1 MIKCQY
7 CNKKFKTNRNLSGH
21 LGFCTERRK
30 KLNLPDRK
38 PCWSKGQTKENN
50 VKLALISKK
59 IKGRKMTWG
68 DKVSKTRKE
77 KIKLGLIKTWNKGL
91 TKETDARVKTYS
103 IKGSIIRSSEEYNNR
118 RKKWLKEIGE
128 EGRKKRWA
136 TYGNAGHKQSEDSIK
151 KNKESNSKTISNKII
166 NGEIKQNGWSNH
178 SYYDFKNNGR
188 QYYDSTYELERMK
201 WLDKNGY
208 IFKKNP
214 FRIPYFFEGNQH
226 YYIPD
231 LLVID
236 YENSNIYVEEI
247 KSSFTLNN
255 ELEKNKAKFEAAK
268 IYCQNLGIEFHVFNK
283 NEYDILDN
291 VEFDEIE
298 TIEEVGDDDFYG
310 FCSPLHKNIII
321 DDVIHH
327 NSGKDTIAYLCSLY
341 VVYVLLCC
349 KNPLSLFKGV
359 TADYLDILNVAYNH
373 RQAVDVFMAKL
384 VLAVKNWK
392 WLKNR
397 YRFVD
402 SGRSTKDDKK
412 YETDFVVN
420 IKQDKIVFP
429 KYIRAIAKCSQ
440 QDAAEGTNLLVW
452 IADEFS
458 AFSDKNSKSNA
469 MEMFNT
475 LRTSSTTRFQNY
487 GKGFVISFTR
497 YKNDPILKLIDLYK
511 DDINTY
517 TDIASTFEVKPK
529 SAFKGEW
536 GSWNGIE
543 MPISFIADFERD
555 PEGSKAKYL
564 CQPPDAEDPW
574 ITETHLLEQSFHDRT
589 PIFDFSESI
598 VPSIGGNMIRKEI
611 VRKNFNLPNTNFVL
625 AGDLGRVNDRSALT
639 LFHDESIYLPDG
651 SVRKHYVQDFMLTWI
666 PDKKGNKKV
675 DFTNVEYLVKKIIFQ
690 YKISVVNVVFDNWQ
704 SSTLMDELANKG
716 IIGKQYI
723 LKAEDFTRF
732 KTLLYTDSIDLLK
745 DSEVE
750 QEMKRLIN
758 GNKGVPD
765 HPESEHDDRFRAIC
779 LAITALEG
787 FKGTDVVVTEDG
799 IFLKGLKKKSSVSA
813 NGDSGQAIR
822 TPGLHGEN
830 VDDEGIFNSLN
841 IVNDLK

>member
-574 ITETHLLEQSFHDRT
+574 ITETHLLEQSFHDRV
-589 PIFDFSESI
+589 PIFEFSESI
-598 VPSIGGNMIRKEI
+598 VPSVGGNMIRKEI

-732 KTLLYTDSIDLLK
+732 KTLLYTDSIDLLR

-813 NGDSGQAIR
+813 NGDNGQAIR

>member
-813 NGDSGQAIR
+813 NGDNGQAIR